1 MTTESVRGAPSLLD
15 YLAVL
20 GRRKRLFVSML
31 VLVPVVAVTLSLQRN
46 PVYQASAEVLLVNP
60 TSVTAGGQAPYVDP
74 NRVAQTKSELARVP
88 AVAEKVL
95 NSVPGHG
102 LTVEKF
108 LKNSS
113 VTTTA
118 ASDLLTFRVKNSDRR
133 MAAALA
139 TAYAQAFVDYERDS

>member
-20 GRRKRLFVSML
+20 RRRKRLFVSML

-88 AVAEKVL
+88 AVAKKVL

-108 LKNSS
+108 LKNFVRYDDRCQRSS
-113 VTTTA
+113 HVPGQELRSA
-118 ASDLLTFRVKNSDRR
+118 DGDGPRDGIRAGVRR
-133 MAAALA
+133 L
-139 TAYAQAFVDYERDS
+139 